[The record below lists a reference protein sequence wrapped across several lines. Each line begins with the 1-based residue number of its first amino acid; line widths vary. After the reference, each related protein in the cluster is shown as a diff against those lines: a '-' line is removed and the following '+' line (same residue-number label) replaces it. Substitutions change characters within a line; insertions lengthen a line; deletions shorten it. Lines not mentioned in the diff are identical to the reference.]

1 MIRIEYRSQSD
12 GNPIKVIL
20 TDMIVHVGRNFTAYF
35 KGKAVFRGITAN
47 IISEEDVDEDS
58 HLVDR
63 AEGQGD

>member
-1 MIRIEYRSQSD
+1 MIRMEYRSQSD

-20 TDMIVHVGRNFTAYF
+20 TDMIVHEGRNFTAYF